1 MVSRW
6 LRSCFLDLGR
16 LKRTTLLLRFAGHV
30 THPMTM
36 APAITIPQNIFSSIM
51 SWRYTEGIQAA
62 QVAEHLRFT

>member
-6 LRSCFLDLGR
+6 LRSCFLDLVR

-51 SWRYTEGIQAA
+51 ACCYTEGIQAA